1 LFYIDLDRLLA
12 AHEKAQDDLLAERV
26 PRGNWV
32 GELASSAL
40 ATATAVSALA
50 LVQHSRHGGQANKV
64 QGDDWGPASWDLR
77 PLIRRGLTY
86 LATQQNTDGGFGDTD
101 LSHSNIATTMLVRAA
116 FHLAGA
122 GGQDTE
128 CSPND
133 STAQAQHCNLLD
145 RAARYVQARGGI
157 GGLRARYGKD
167 KTFAVPI
174 LTNCALAGL
183 VDWREVSPL
192 PFELAAFPQS
202 WYRFFR
208 LPVVSYAIPALVA
221 IGQARF
227 FHCKPR
233 NPLIRAVRVASIK
246 RTLSVLDRMQP
257 SSGGYLEAIPLTS
270 FVVMSLAG
278 TGRADHPVARR
289 GVKFLLD
296 TARPDGS
303 WPIDTNLATWVTT
316 LAINAL
322 QGSGFPPRRAGMVQ
336 GSARVRSAE
345 CGVRNRTSPRSQ
357 VPSPKSP
364 DELNQPKTWGL
375 GPGTL
380 SDSVVEWLLSCQHN
394 ERHPFTGAAPGG
406 WGWSSLSGAVP
417 DADDTAGAL
426 LALAKFAD
434 PKEFNRRAPH
444 GPGTYGRAYSAVIR
458 GTCWLANLQN
468 RDSGWPTFCRGWGT
482 LPFDRSSPDLT
493 AHAMRALSAW
503 IELGKWDTN
512 GPNRFAD
519 RIERGFTYLAKSQRP
534 DGSWTPLWFGNQ
546 DHPQEENPVYGTSRV
561 LLAYRDLQRMNDDTA
576 LRGVRWLIA
585 NQNADG
591 GWGTASPKSGST
603 ELAEVQVPSPKVVA
617 NSQRPGTWDLGPGTE
632 SGICG
637 PPDSDLHPPV
647 LNTPTGCGSSVE
659 ETAWALEGLLAGLD
673 NRTLAVDN
681 SMQNA
686 IGQAV
691 RWLVSAVEDG
701 RHGQAAPVG
710 FYFAKLWYYER
721 LYPLVFTIAALGE
734 VVRRTQ
740 NAIDH
745 VEFTASANGQGNTQS

>member
-1 LFYIDLDRLLA
+1 LYYTDLDRLLA
-12 AHEKAQDDLLAERV
+12 AHEKARDDLLAERV
-26 PRGNWV
+26 PEGHWV

-40 ATATAVSALA
+40 ATATALSALA
-50 LVQHSRHGGQANKV
+50 LVQSSCHGEQTTLTV
-64 QGDDWGPASWDLR
+64 QSDDVRPGTWDLG
-77 PLIRRGLTY
+77 PLICRGLNY
-86 LATQQNTDGGFGDTD
+86 LATQQNADGGFGDTD

-116 FHLAGA
+116 FHLASTAGKGA
-122 GGQDTE
+122 Q
-128 CSPND
+128 CSPVD
-133 STAQAQHCNLLD
+133 LTAQSQHRNLLD
-145 RAARYVQARGGI
+145 RAAQYVEAKGGI
-157 GGLRARYGKD
+157 EGLRARYGKD

-183 VDWREVSPL
+183 VDWRKVSPL

-233 NPLIRAVRVASIK
+233 NPLICALRAASIK
-246 RTLSVLDRMQP
+246 RTLNVLDRMQP
-257 SSGGYLEAIPLTS
+257 ASGGYLEAIPLTS

-278 TGRADHPVARR
+278 TGRADHPVAQR

-296 TARPDGS
+296 TVRPDGS

-316 LAINAL
+316 LAMNAL
-322 QGSGFPPRRAGMVQ
+322 
-336 GSARVRSAE
+336 
-345 CGVRNRTSPRSQ
+345 
-357 VPSPKSP
+357 
-364 DELNQPKTWGL
+364 D

-380 SDSVVEWLLSCQHN
+380 SDNSFEWLLSCQHN

-406 WGWSSLSGAVP
+406 WGWSDLSGAVP

-434 PKEFNRRAPH
+434 PKKFNRQAPH
-444 GPGTYGRAYSAVIR
+444 GPGIYGRAYSAAIR

-468 RDSGWPTFCRGWGT
+468 RDGGWPTFCRGWGT

-503 IELGKWDTN
+503 IELGKWGAH

-519 RIERGFTYLAKSQRP
+519 SIERGFRYLAKSQRP
-534 DGSWTPLWFGNQ
+534 DGSWAPLWFGNQ
-546 DHPQEENPVYGTSRV
+546 DHPHEENPVYGTSRV
-561 LLAYRDLQRMNDDTA
+561 LLAYRDLQRMNDDA
-576 LRGVRWLIA
+576 AQRGLQWLAA

-591 GWGTASPKSGST
+591 GWGTAAVMPIGRHKSSDYAASSATVASNGSC
-603 ELAEVQVPSPKVVA
+603 L
-617 NSQRPGTWDLGPGTE
+617 PGAQ
-632 SGICG
+632 S
-637 PPDSDLHPPV
+637 PV
-647 LNTPTGCGSSVE
+647 LNISADCGSSVE

-681 SMQNA
+681 SLQNA
-686 IGQAV
+686 IDQGV
-691 RWLVSAVEDG
+691 RWLVCAVEDG
-701 RHGQAAPVG
+701 RHRQVAPVG
-710 FYFAKLWYYER
+710 FYFAKLWYYEK
-721 LYPLVFTIAALGE
+721 LYPLVFTVAALGDSLARLPVPVE
-734 VVRRTQ
+734 QVDVERGESARTELNDERQ
-740 NAIDH
+740 KMMD
-745 VEFTASANGQGNTQS
+745 SA